1 MVLEQEIAERLKE
14 ILQTADLTTT
24 TTTSIRRKLEEELGV
39 DLTSKKA
46 FIREQVDLYLLQQQ
60 QQLEN
65 NEVKE
70 EADEGI
76 ENEVKEEE
84 HSSEQPGDEE
94 EDEEED
100 EDEGS
105 GKRSKKSSSNKE
117 KSRKG
122 TGGGF
127 NKLCGLSPELQSVL
141 GVSELSRTQ
150 VVKQLWVYIR
160 ENDLQDPQNR
170 RKILCDDK
178 LRSVF
183 RKDSIDMFEMNKV
196 LSNHILRLENGNVVS
211 QDLEQKAKQQKLEK
225 KVVSEDSEPKSKR
238 QKQEKKGLEDSES
251 KSKRQKQEKKDGG
264 RVKSS
269 GFCSPLP
276 LSDALVTFLGTG
288 ESQLSRA
295 EVVKRIWGYIKDKN
309 LQDPSDKRR
318 IVCDMKLRE
327 LFGCD
332 TFNGFGV
339 TKLLTTHFMKT

>member
-1 MVLEQEIAERLKE
+1 MVSEQEIAERLKE

-46 FIREQVDLYLLQQQ
+46 FIREQVDLYLLHQQEQ
-60 QQLEN
+60 VDN
-65 NEVKE
+65 NEAKE
-70 EADEGI
+70 EGEEGL

-84 HSSEQPGDEE
+84 QSSEQPGDEE

-100 EDEGS
+100 EDGGS
-105 GKRSKKSSSNKE
+105 VKRSHKSSSNKE
-117 KSRKG
+117 KTKKG

-127 NKLCGLSPELQSVL
+127 TKLCGLSPELQSVL

-178 LRSVF
+178 LRLVF
-183 RKDSIDMFEMNKV
+183 RKDSVDMFEMNKV
-196 LSNHILRLENGNVVS
+196 LSNHILRLDNGN
-211 QDLEQKAKQQKLEK
+211 
-225 KVVSEDSEPKSKR
+225 VVSEDSEPKAKR
-238 QKQEKKGLEDSES
+238 PKQEKKGSEDSES
-251 KSKRQKQEKKDGG
+251 KSKRRKQEKKEGG
-264 RVKSS
+264 SGKNS

-339 TKLLTTHFMKT
+339 TKLLTTHFLKT

>member
-1 MVLEQEIAERLKE
+1 MVSEQEIAERLKE

-46 FIREQVDLYLLQQQ
+46 FIREQVDLYLLHQQEQ
-60 QQLEN
+60 VDN
-65 NEVKE
+65 NEAKE
-70 EADEGI
+70 EGEEGL

-84 HSSEQPGDEE
+84 QSSEQPGDEE

-100 EDEGS
+100 EDGGS
-105 GKRSKKSSSNKE
+105 VKRSHKSSSNKE
-117 KSRKG
+117 KTKKG

-127 NKLCGLSPELQSVL
+127 TKLCGLSPELQSVL

-178 LRSVF
+178 LRLVF
-183 RKDSIDMFEMNKV
+183 RKDSVDMFEMNKV
-196 LSNHILRLENGNVVS
+196 LSNHILRLDNGN
-211 QDLEQKAKQQKLEK
+211 
-225 KVVSEDSEPKSKR
+225 VVSEDSEPKAKR
-238 QKQEKKGLEDSES
+238 SKQEKKGSEDSES
-251 KSKRQKQEKKDGG
+251 KSKRRKQEKKEGG
-264 RVKSS
+264 SGKNS

-339 TKLLTTHFMKT
+339 TKLLTTHFLKT

>member
-1 MVLEQEIAERLKE
+1 MVSEQEIAERLKE

-46 FIREQVDLYLLQQQ
+46 FIREQVDLYLLHQQEQ
-60 QQLEN
+60 VDN
-65 NEVKE
+65 NEAKE
-70 EADEGI
+70 EGEEGL

-84 HSSEQPGDEE
+84 QSSEQPGDEE

-100 EDEGS
+100 EEGGS
-105 GKRSKKSSSNKE
+105 VKRSHKSSSNKE
-117 KSRKG
+117 KTKKG

-127 NKLCGLSPELQSVL
+127 TKLCGLSPELQSVL

-178 LRSVF
+178 LRLVF
-183 RKDSIDMFEMNKV
+183 RKDSVDMFEMNKV
-196 LSNHILRLENGNVVS
+196 LSNHILRLDNGN
-211 QDLEQKAKQQKLEK
+211 
-225 KVVSEDSEPKSKR
+225 VVSEDSEPKAKR
-238 QKQEKKGLEDSES
+238 PKQEKKGSEDSES
-251 KSKRQKQEKKDGG
+251 KSKRRKQEKKEGG
-264 RVKSS
+264 SGKNS

-339 TKLLTTHFMKT
+339 TKLLTTHFLKT

>member
-1 MVLEQEIAERLKE
+1 MVSEQEIAERLKE

-24 TTTSIRRKLEEELGV
+24 TTSSIRRKLEEELGI

-46 FIREQVDLYLLQQQ
+46 FVRQQVDLYLSQQQ
-60 QQLEN
+60 QLLEN
-65 NEVKE
+65 NEVKQE
-70 EADEGI
+70 DDEGI

-84 HSSEQPGDEE
+84 QSSEQHDDEE

-100 EDEGS
+100 DVECS

-117 KSRKG
+117 KNKRG
-122 TGGGF
+122 AGGGF
-127 NKLCGLSPELQSVL
+127 SKLCGLSPELQSVL

-160 ENDLQDPQNR
+160 ENNLQDPQNR

-178 LRSVF
+178 LHPVF

-211 QDLEQKAKQQKLEK
+211 
-225 KVVSEDSEPKSKR
+225 EDSEPKAKR
-238 QKQEKKGLEDSES
+238 PKQEKKGSEHSES
-251 KSKRQKQEKKDGG
+251 KSKRQKQEKKESG
-264 RVKSS
+264 RGKNS
-269 GFCSPLP
+269 GFSSPLP

-295 EVVKRIWGYIKDKN
+295 EVVKRIWGYIKDNN

-318 IVCDMKLRE
+318 IVCDTKLRE

-339 TKLLTTHFMKT
+339 TKLLTTHFIKT

>member
-211 QDLEQKAKQQKLEK
+211 
-225 KVVSEDSEPKSKR
+225 EDSEPKSKR

>member
-211 QDLEQKAKQQKLEK
+211 
-225 KVVSEDSEPKSKR
+225 EDSEPKSKR

-264 RVKSS
+264 RGKSS

>member
-1 MVLEQEIAERLKE
+1 MVSEQEIAERLKE
-14 ILQTADLTTT
+14 ILETADLTTT
-24 TTTSIRRKLEEELGV
+24 TTASIRRKLEGELGV

-46 FIREQVDLYLLQQQ
+46 FIREQVDLYLLHQQE
-60 QQLEN
+60 QLEN
-65 NEVKE
+65 NEAKE
-70 EADEGI
+70 EGDEGL

-84 HSSEQPGDEE
+84 QSSEQPGDEE

-100 EDEGS
+100 EDGGS
-105 GKRSKKSSSNKE
+105 AKRSHKSSSNKE
-117 KSRKG
+117 KTKKG

-127 NKLCGLSPELQSVL
+127 TKLCGLSPELQSVL

-170 RKILCDDK
+170 RKILCDEK
-178 LRSVF
+178 LRLVF
-183 RKDSIDMFEMNKV
+183 RKDSVDMFEMNKV

-211 QDLEQKAKQQKLEK
+211 
-225 KVVSEDSEPKSKR
+225 EDSEPKAKR
-238 QKQEKKGLEDSES
+238 QKQEKKGSEDSES
-251 KSKRQKQEKKDGG
+251 KSKRRKQEKKEGG
-264 RVKSS
+264 SGKNS
-269 GFCSPLP
+269 GFCTPLP

>member
-211 QDLEQKAKQQKLEK
+211 
-225 KVVSEDSEPKSKR
+225 EDSEPKSKR

-264 RVKSS
+264 RGKNS

>member
-1 MVLEQEIAERLKE
+1 MVSEQEIAERLKE
-14 ILQTADLTTT
+14 ILETADLTTT
-24 TTTSIRRKLEEELGV
+24 TTASIRRKLEGELGV
-39 DLTSKKA
+39 DLTTKKA
-46 FIREQVDLYLLQQQ
+46 FIREQVDLYLLHQQE
-60 QQLEN
+60 QLEN
-65 NEVKE
+65 NEAKE
-70 EADEGI
+70 EGDEGL

-84 HSSEQPGDEE
+84 QSSEQPGDEE

-100 EDEGS
+100 DDGGS
-105 GKRSKKSSSNKE
+105 AKRSHKSSSNKE
-117 KSRKG
+117 KTKKG

-127 NKLCGLSPELQSVL
+127 TKLCGLSPELQSVL

-170 RKILCDDK
+170 RKILCDEK
-178 LRSVF
+178 LRLVF
-183 RKDSIDMFEMNKV
+183 RKDSVDMFEMNKV

-211 QDLEQKAKQQKLEK
+211 
-225 KVVSEDSEPKSKR
+225 EDSEPKAKR
-238 QKQEKKGLEDSES
+238 QKQEKKGSEDSES
-251 KSKRQKQEKKDGG
+251 KSKRRKQEKKEGG
-264 RVKSS
+264 SGKNS
-269 GFCSPLP
+269 GFCTPLP

>member
-1 MVLEQEIAERLKE
+1 MVSEQEIAERLKE

-24 TTTSIRRKLEEELGV
+24 TTASIRRKLEEELGI

-60 QQLEN
+60 QLLEN
-65 NEVKE
+65 NEVKQE
-70 EADEGI
+70 YDEGL
-76 ENEVKEEE
+76 ENEVKGVKVEVKEEE
-84 HSSEQPGDEE
+84 QSSEQPGDEE
-94 EDEEED
+94 EDDEED
-100 EDEGS
+100 EVEGS

-117 KSRKG
+117 KSKRG

-160 ENDLQDPQNR
+160 EKDLQDPQNR

-196 LSNHILRLENGNVVS
+196 LSNHILRLENGNVV
-211 QDLEQKAKQQKLEK
+211 
-225 KVVSEDSEPKSKR
+225 VSEDLEPKAKR
-238 QKQEKKGLEDSES
+238 QKPEKKGSEHSES
-251 KSKRQKQEKKDGG
+251 KSKRQKQEKKESG
-264 RVKSS
+264 RGKNS
-269 GFCSPLP
+269 GFSSPLP

-295 EVVKRIWGYIKDKN
+295 EVVKRIWGYIKDNN

-318 IVCDMKLRE
+318 IMCDTKLRE
-327 LFGCD
+327 LFGCE

-339 TKLLTTHFMKT
+339 TKLLTTHFLKT

>member
-1 MVLEQEIAERLKE
+1 MVSEQEIAERLKE
-14 ILQTADLTTT
+14 ILETADLTTT
-24 TTTSIRRKLEEELGV
+24 TTASIRRKLEGELGV

-46 FIREQVDLYLLQQQ
+46 FIREQVDLYLLHQQE
-60 QQLEN
+60 QLEN
-65 NEVKE
+65 NEAKE
-70 EADEGI
+70 EGDEGL

-84 HSSEQPGDEE
+84 QSSEQPGDEE

-100 EDEGS
+100 DDGGS
-105 GKRSKKSSSNKE
+105 AKRSHKSSSNKE
-117 KSRKG
+117 KTKKG

-127 NKLCGLSPELQSVL
+127 TKLCGLSPELQSVL

-170 RKILCDDK
+170 RKILCDEK
-178 LRSVF
+178 LRLVF
-183 RKDSIDMFEMNKV
+183 RKDSVDMFEMNKV

-211 QDLEQKAKQQKLEK
+211 
-225 KVVSEDSEPKSKR
+225 EDSEPKAKR
-238 QKQEKKGLEDSES
+238 QKQEKKGSEDSES
-251 KSKRQKQEKKDGG
+251 KSKRRKQEKKEGG
-264 RVKSS
+264 SGKNS
-269 GFCSPLP
+269 GFCTPLP

-295 EVVKRIWGYIKDKN
+295 EVVKRIWGYIKDNN

>member
-1 MVLEQEIAERLKE
+1 MVSEQEIAERLKE
-14 ILQTADLTTT
+14 ILETADLTTT
-24 TTTSIRRKLEEELGV
+24 TTASIRRKLEGELGV

-46 FIREQVDLYLLQQQ
+46 FIREQVDLYLLHQQE
-60 QQLEN
+60 QLEN
-65 NEVKE
+65 NEAKE
-70 EADEGI
+70 EGDEGL

-84 HSSEQPGDEE
+84 QSSEQPGDEE

-100 EDEGS
+100 DDGGS
-105 GKRSKKSSSNKE
+105 AKRSHKSSSNKE
-117 KSRKG
+117 KTKKG

-127 NKLCGLSPELQSVL
+127 TKLCGLSPELQSVL

-170 RKILCDDK
+170 RKILCDEK
-178 LRSVF
+178 LRLVF
-183 RKDSIDMFEMNKV
+183 RKDSVDMFEMNKV

-211 QDLEQKAKQQKLEK
+211 
-225 KVVSEDSEPKSKR
+225 EDSEPKAKR
-238 QKQEKKGLEDSES
+238 QKQEKKGSEDSES
-251 KSKRQKQEKKDGG
+251 KSKRRKQEKKEGG
-264 RVKSS
+264 SGKNS
-269 GFCSPLP
+269 GFCTPLP

>member
-1 MVLEQEIAERLKE
+1 MVSEQEIAERLKE

-24 TTTSIRRKLEEELGV
+24 TTASIRRKLEEELGV

-46 FIREQVDLYLLQQQ
+46 FIREQVDLYLLHQQE
-60 QQLEN
+60 QLEN
-65 NEVKE
+65 NEAKE
-70 EADEGI
+70 EGDEGL

-84 HSSEQPGDEE
+84 QSSEQPGDEE

-100 EDEGS
+100 DDGGS
-105 GKRSKKSSSNKE
+105 AKRSHKSSSNKE
-117 KSRKG
+117 KTKKG

-127 NKLCGLSPELQSVL
+127 TKLCGLSPELQSVL

-170 RKILCDDK
+170 RKILCDEK
-178 LRSVF
+178 LRLVF
-183 RKDSIDMFEMNKV
+183 RKDSVDMFEMNKV

-211 QDLEQKAKQQKLEK
+211 
-225 KVVSEDSEPKSKR
+225 EDSEPKAKR
-238 QKQEKKGLEDSES
+238 QKQEKKGSEDSES
-251 KSKRQKQEKKDGG
+251 KSKRRKQEKKEGG
-264 RVKSS
+264 SGKNS
-269 GFCSPLP
+269 GFCTPLP

>member
-1 MVLEQEIAERLKE
+1 MVSEQEIAERLKE
-14 ILQTADLTTT
+14 ILETADLTTT
-24 TTTSIRRKLEEELGV
+24 TTASIRRKLEGELGV

-46 FIREQVDLYLLQQQ
+46 FIREQVDLYLLHQQE
-60 QQLEN
+60 QLEN
-65 NEVKE
+65 NEAKE
-70 EADEGI
+70 EGDEGL

-84 HSSEQPGDEE
+84 QSSEQPGDEE

-100 EDEGS
+100 DES
-105 GKRSKKSSSNKE
+105 AKRSHKSSSNKE
-117 KSRKG
+117 KTKKG

-127 NKLCGLSPELQSVL
+127 TKLCGLSPELQSVL

-170 RKILCDDK
+170 RKILCDEK
-178 LRSVF
+178 LRLVF
-183 RKDSIDMFEMNKV
+183 RKDSVDMFEMNKV

-211 QDLEQKAKQQKLEK
+211 
-225 KVVSEDSEPKSKR
+225 EDSEPKAKR
-238 QKQEKKGLEDSES
+238 QKQEKKGSEDSES
-251 KSKRQKQEKKDGG
+251 KSKRRKQEKKEGG
-264 RVKSS
+264 SGKNS
-269 GFCSPLP
+269 GFCTPLP

>member
-1 MVLEQEIAERLKE
+1 MVSEQEIAERLKE
-14 ILQTADLTTT
+14 ILETADLTTT
-24 TTTSIRRKLEEELGV
+24 TTASIRRKLEGELGV

-46 FIREQVDLYLLQQQ
+46 FIREQVDLYLLHQQE
-60 QQLEN
+60 QLEN
-65 NEVKE
+65 NEAKE
-70 EADEGI
+70 EGDEGR

-84 HSSEQPGDEE
+84 QSSEQPGDEE

-100 EDEGS
+100 DDGGS
-105 GKRSKKSSSNKE
+105 AKRSHKSSSNKE
-117 KSRKG
+117 KTKKG

-127 NKLCGLSPELQSVL
+127 TKLCGLSPELQSVL

-170 RKILCDDK
+170 RKILCDEK
-178 LRSVF
+178 LRLVF
-183 RKDSIDMFEMNKV
+183 RKDSVDMFEMNKV

-211 QDLEQKAKQQKLEK
+211 
-225 KVVSEDSEPKSKR
+225 EDSEPKAKR
-238 QKQEKKGLEDSES
+238 QKQEKKGSEDSES
-251 KSKRQKQEKKDGG
+251 KSKRRKQEKKEGG
-264 RVKSS
+264 SGKNS
-269 GFCSPLP
+269 GFCTPLP